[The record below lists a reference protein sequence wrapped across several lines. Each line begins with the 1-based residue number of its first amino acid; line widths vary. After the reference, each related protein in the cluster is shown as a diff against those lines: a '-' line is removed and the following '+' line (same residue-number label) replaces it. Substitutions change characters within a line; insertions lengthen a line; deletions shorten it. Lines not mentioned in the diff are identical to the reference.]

1 MGIEEGVD
9 YQKGSKVTLI
19 LTPGEY
25 LNQEFSEVHMEH
37 IHIHVNDKVY
47 MPTFEGG

>member
-9 YQKGSKVTLI
+9 YQKGSKVTLV

-25 LNQEFSEVHMEH
+25 LNQEFSKVHVEH